1 MQRNKD
7 RDSQMRTEGVRSRE
21 REKEEEGKEA
31 KRERESIRE
40 GKTQSDVNGE
50 EETAK
55 EKIRICRGR

>member
-1 MQRNKD
+1 
-7 RDSQMRTEGVRSRE
+7 MRTEGVRSRE

-40 GKTQSDVNGE
+40 GKTQSDMNGE